1 MKVLGLIPARAGSK
15 GVPGKNRREI
25 GGMSLVER
33 TFRVAQESEVL
44 DRIVVSTDDYQVL
57 ANAQK
62 MGLEVPF
69 VRPVVLSGD
78 STPMID
84 VVNHALAQLDLSGY
98 RPTAVMLLQPTSPL
112 RTADHIRQAFGLLW
126 GGDSVCSVVPLPL
139 TLCPH
144 YVMKVDDQGH
154 LVNFL
159 PEGAAITR
167 RQDVPQAYVRDG
179 TIYLTKRSVLVEK
192 RSFYGSSCIPM
203 VLDPSE
209 SLSIDTEEDWTL
221 AVQRLHREAA

>member
-33 TFRVAQESEVL
+33 TFRVAQESGVL
-44 DRIVVSTDDYQVL
+44 DRIIVSTDDFEVL
-57 ANAQK
+57 ATAQK
-62 MGLEVPF
+62 IGLEVPF
-69 VRPVVLSGD
+69 VRPAELSTD
-78 STPMID
+78 RAAMID
-84 VVNHALAQLDLSGY
+84 VVNHALAQLDQTGY

-144 YVMKVDDQGH
+144 YVMKVDESGH

-159 PEGAAITR
+159 PEGGAITR
-167 RQDVPQAYVRDG
+167 RQDVPQAFVRDG
-179 TIYLTKRSVLVEK
+179 TIYLTKRSVLVEG
-192 RSFYGSSCIPM
+192 RSFYGSSCVPM
-203 VLDPSE
+203 VLDSSE
-209 SLSIDTEEDWTL
+209 SLSIDTEEDWSI
-221 AVQRLHREAA
+221 AEQRLLKEAA